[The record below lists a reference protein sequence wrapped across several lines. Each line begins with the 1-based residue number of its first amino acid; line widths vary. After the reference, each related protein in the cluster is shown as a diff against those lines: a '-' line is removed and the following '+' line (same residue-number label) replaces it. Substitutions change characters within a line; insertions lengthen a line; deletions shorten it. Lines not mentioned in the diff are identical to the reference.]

1 MKTFVAL
8 ILMTSSISAMAD
20 TFMCDMK
27 VGQFQTR
34 SAYAEPYGRL
44 INIVMGEYS
53 CEGTIDNDIIVTT
66 TVASNI
72 TGESNSVSRYSS
84 SSVEMMTLDIWGD
97 GQVRLECSCSLN

>member
-34 SAYAEPYGRL
+34 SAYAEPYGRM
-44 INIVMGEYS
+44 INIAMGEYS

-66 TVASNI
+66 TVTSDI
-72 TGESNSVSRYSS
+72 TGDRKSASSHSS
-84 SSVEMMTLDIWGD
+84 SYVDMYTLDIWGD